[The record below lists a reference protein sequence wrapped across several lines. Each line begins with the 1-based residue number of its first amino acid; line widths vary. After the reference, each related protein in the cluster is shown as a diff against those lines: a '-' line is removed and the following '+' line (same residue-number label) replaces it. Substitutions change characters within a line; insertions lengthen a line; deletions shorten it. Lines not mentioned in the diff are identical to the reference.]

1 MRSKGGRYFLSP
13 AALTAMVTE
22 VNQCIT
28 YPYTSDDEHE
38 PAVRSGTI
46 VGITCPALNGNDVA
60 DKVRREG
67 VPCIGYQLFQTDEWG
82 FCSWCNKEGAPYLV
96 VDVIRDY
103 VGARIGV
110 AARATATVCAEPGAL
125 HAESTGVT
133 QAAKYVRCVWH
144 EYRV

>member
-1 MRSKGGRYFLSP
+1 MEGGRHFLSP

-22 VNQCIT
+22 VNRSIT
-28 YPYTSDDEHE
+28 YPYTSEDEHE

-67 VPCIGYQLFQTDEWG
+67 VPCIGYQLAQNDEWG
-82 FCSWCNKEGAPYLV
+82 FCALCNAQGVPYLV
-96 VDVIRDY
+96 VDVVREY
-103 VGARIGV
+103 VGARIGD
-110 AARATATVCAEPGAL
+110 AARAAATVCAEPGTL
-125 HAESTGVT
+125 HAGSTGVT
-133 QAAKYVRCVWH
+133 QAAKYVSCVWR